1 MVCRSTHSNI
11 QVYKATD
18 KDLIASFGLQ
28 SMASDLVYRKDIVAG
43 GLSDFIGRGE
53 SNHSTS
59 STSTDVSRHSPESP
73 DSNPHLLPRCQL
85 AKISPYLPGDARA
98 LTWKFRSIGYDI
110 ESIST
115 HVNKLAKFYEFLDGS
130 NKIKNGTVPFPENQ
144 ADLSCGVSIEFRNV
158 SFSYSG
164 DELAL
169 KKVSFKIEQG
179 QLCVIVGENGSGKST
194 ILNLITRIY
203 DVNEGE
209 ILLNGLDIRTL
220 KLDDVR
226 KAVAVLFQDY
236 SIFPLNLAEN
246 IGFGDPNHAHDMD
259 LVEQAAKLGGAEFI
273 LDLPYSF
280 NTFVTRPA
288 HDYIVRGT
296 SKLSIFAGK
305 DVDYSKLRLN
315 DDERDLS
322 GGRKQRVKN
331 VYEVTGFPLE

>member
-1 MVCRSTHSNI
+1 M
-11 QVYKATD
+11 
-18 KDLIASFGLQ
+18 G
-28 SMASDLVYRKDIVAG
+28 
-43 GLSDFIGRGE
+43 
-53 SNHSTS
+53 
-59 STSTDVSRHSPESP
+59 
-73 DSNPHLLPRCQL
+73 
-85 AKISPYLPGDARA
+85 
-98 LTWKFRSIGYDI
+98 WKFRSISYDI

-115 HVNKLAKFYEFLDGS
+115 HIDKLAKFYEFLDGS

-164 DELAL
+164 DQLAL

-209 ILLNGLDIRTL
+209 ILLNGLDIRSL

-246 IGFGDPNHAHDMD
+246 IGYGDPNHAYDMD
-259 LVEQAAKLGGAEFI
+259 LIEQAAKLGGAEFI
-273 LDLPYSF
+273 LDLPHKF
-280 NTFVTRPA
+280 NTYLDKGQV
-288 HDYIVRGT
+288 
-296 SKLSIFAGK
+296 LEAGNHASLMK
-305 DVDYSKLRLN
+305 K
-315 DDERDLS
+315 
-322 GGRKQRVKN
+322 GGE
-331 VYEVTGFPLE
+331 YAGFWNLQAQDFL